1 MQHWFNTMLTQ
12 IIGESGTLKLVCLQN
27 INNSW
32 DHCDAWIRIYAD
44 DSGSIK
50 IVEKER
56 RWLLPPSF
64 SFSSPK
70 VSLTSGMLAVP
81 KVLSAFFQQNT
92 SIEQRSKVPSS
103 SSPSLSPLSS
113 PEDALPTS
121 SSSSSSLPPPSY
133 EKVIAEDLS
142 KLNTKQVQQAVSL
155 AQVATDMQQH
165 QWTTALEVYLL
176 AVEKMITALPCKG
189 INSNYTRFIRW
200 LQNNTYVVT
209 ITTVET
215 DADVREALVS
225 KLERC
230 NVIDRQQC
238 VYRAGDGPGTAGVIE
253 SIIVFAAIALKRSPI
268 PKMLACCFAYVLAGL
283 QSLDEALCIR
293 QRAWRITTQ
302 GFQKVVEID
311 QQFRIH
317 QVILNAFYAV
327 LLSLYKAGLAYAE
340 AWRMKKLA

>member
-1 MQHWFNTMLTQ
+1 
-12 IIGESGTLKLVCLQN
+12 
-27 INNSW
+27 
-32 DHCDAWIRIYAD
+32 
-44 DSGSIK
+44 
-50 IVEKER
+50 
-56 RWLLPPSF
+56 
-64 SFSSPK
+64 
-70 VSLTSGMLAVP
+70 MLAVP

-121 SSSSSSLPPPSY
+121 SSSSSSPPPPSY

-176 AVEKMITALPCKG
+176 AVEKMITALP
-189 INSNYTRFIRW
+189 
-200 LQNNTYVVT
+200 L
-209 ITTVET
+209 ET

-340 AWRMKKLA
+340 A